1 MQAAEE
7 TDSSTLRDGIEQLGV
22 AEKAPGEDESAQERE
37 DTGLATTTLDE
48 TKSESV
54 KSMFYFIS
62 LIYTIAV
69 ESSLLTK

>member
-22 AEKAPGEDESAQERE
+22 AETAPGGEDESVQERE
-37 DTGLATTTLDE
+37 DTGLATTTGDE

-54 KSMFYFIS
+54 KSMFFIS
-62 LIYTIAV
+62 IIYTIAV
-69 ESSLLTK
+69 ESSL